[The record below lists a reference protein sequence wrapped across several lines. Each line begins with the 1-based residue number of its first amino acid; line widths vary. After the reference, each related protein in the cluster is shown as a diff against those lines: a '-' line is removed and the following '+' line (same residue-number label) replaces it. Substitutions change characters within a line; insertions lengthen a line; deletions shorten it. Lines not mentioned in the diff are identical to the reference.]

1 MSEIIKITKNNFEK
15 EVLKSEKPI
24 LIDFWASWCR
34 PCRTTAPELEAF
46 ANTHPEIIVGKI
58 NVDEEGELAA
68 MFNVTNIPTLFLIE
82 NGKIKN
88 KSVGAMTK
96 EQIERSFLPL
106 KVL

>member
-15 EVLKSEKPI
+15 EVLKSPNPI
-24 LIDFWASWCR
+24 LIDFWASWCG
-34 PCRTTAPELEAF
+34 PCRMTAPELEAF
-46 ANTHPEIIVGKI
+46 ANAHPEIRVGKI

-68 MFNVTNIPTLFLIE
+68 TFNVNSIPTLFFIE

-96 EQIERSFLPL
+96 DQIERKFLSS
-106 KVL
+106 K